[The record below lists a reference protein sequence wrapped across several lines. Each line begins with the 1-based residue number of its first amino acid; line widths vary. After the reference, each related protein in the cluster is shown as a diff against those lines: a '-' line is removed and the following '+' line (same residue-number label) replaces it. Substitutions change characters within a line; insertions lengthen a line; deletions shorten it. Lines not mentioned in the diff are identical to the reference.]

1 MKSRLHRSFRH
12 PAPTR
17 AVSLFTFELDRDFPR
32 HRHDEYGVGLI
43 LAGGHRSW
51 SGVGAVEAVAGDV
64 ITVNPEETHDGA
76 PLGGA
81 PRRWRM
87 AYFDPAY
94 LRRSLGEEALGELEF
109 ARPRFDDAR
118 VGAGVA
124 QLFAA
129 AEADD
134 GEGAFEEAL
143 LAALIPLVRR
153 RRVVRLCERAGPGLA
168 RAIQRIDDDPSGH
181 ASLAELAREAGL
193 SRFQLLRAF
202 AKATGATPQAYARQ
216 ARARLA
222 RRLIR
227 EGSSLADASAA
238 AGFADQAH
246 MTRALVRQ
254 YAVTPAGLR

>member
-1 MKSRLHRSFRH
+1 MKSRLHRSVRH

-17 AVSLFTFELDRDFPR
+17 AASLFTFESDRDFPR

-64 ITVNPEETHDGA
+64 IAVNPEETHDGA
-76 PLGGA
+76 SLGDA

-87 AYFDPAY
+87 AYFDPDY
-94 LRRSLGEEALGELEF
+94 LRGQLGEEARGDLEF
-109 ARPRFDDAR
+109 AQPRFGDAR
-118 VGAGVA
+118 VGRRVA
-124 QLFAA
+124 RLFAA
-129 AEADD
+129 D
-134 GEGAFEEAL
+134 GQGAFEEAL

-153 RRVVRLCERAGPGLA
+153 RLARLCERPGPGLA
-168 RAIQRIDDDPSGH
+168 RAIERIDDDPSRH

-227 EGSSLADASAA
+227 DGASLAEAAAS

-254 YAVTPAGLR
+254 FAVTPGELR